1 MTKLQISPKTGY
13 IVSAALD
20 LANYNETTFVNYYQP
35 LMSPNALGLFS
46 ALRQEIHRHPLVT
59 DRQPFSGLLVKLNAG
74 LATVTETL
82 HQLEAVGLIKTFVRH
97 DEMGDVLILELHS
110 TLTPAEFIKDDLLSV
125 QLLAMVGP
133 DRFKQLSDQVTAS
146 SMNMDD
152 FENISHSF
160 FDVFHPEHDQQ
171 LNADPVLREA
181 QQKVTDATAHRVAYN
196 KIPQDDDFSLHLV
209 AQQLSGEGQDP
220 EIVQKNRQLI
230 LVEHR
235 TYGYDELAIAK
246 LIERAINVVDNE
258 FDVDQF
264 KLLARRADT
273 RQNQQT
279 STVPSKSANDLDMA
293 GLAPEVQELLKQ
305 CEQQAPMAFLAQLK
319 QQTHGYISSAERV
332 IVERL
337 VSQSG
342 LSNGAVNLLLW
353 YIIGEQGLGT
363 VKANLADT
371 IANNWGR
378 AGVKTSVDAYNEIR
392 HHQEQR
398 QQRQT
403 KRRSYRNRRGTI
415 KEQLPDWAKEDYQP
429 NVKPASSEQIAKSQ
443 QLLANLR
450 KKQRK
455 NK

>member
-1 MTKLQISPKTGY
+1 
-13 IVSAALD
+13 
-20 LANYNETTFVNYYQP
+20 
-35 LMSPNALGLFS
+35 
-46 ALRQEIHRHPLVT
+46 
-59 DRQPFSGLLVKLNAG
+59 
-74 LATVTETL
+74 
-82 HQLEAVGLIKTFVRH
+82 
-97 DEMGDVLILELHS
+97 
-110 TLTPAEFIKDDLLSV
+110 
-125 QLLAMVGP
+125 MVGP

-146 SMNMDD
+146 SMNVDD

-160 FDVFHPEHDQQ
+160 FDVFHPEHYQQ

-181 QQKVTDATAHRVAYN
+181 QQKVTDATAHRVTYN

-209 AQQLSGEGQDP
+209 AQQLSSEGQDP

-235 TYGYDELAIAK
+235 TYGYDELAIAT

-273 RQNQQT
+273 RPNQQT
-279 STVPSKSANDLDMA
+279 STVPSESANDLDMA

-305 CEQQAPMAFLAQLK
+305 CEQLAPMAFLAQLK

-450 KKQRK
+450 KKQRQ